1 LIAAMAC
8 DGGATVGYSARKLSG
23 GHDMSILTRA
33 ATAAM
38 LARTVIGHPVVQAGL
53 AVAPLLLTPQVK
65 AAARNATLS
74 TAYKAG
80 TLARKVVDATRKR

>member
-1 LIAAMAC
+1 
-8 DGGATVGYSARKLSG
+8 
-23 GHDMSILTRA
+23 MSIISRA

-38 LARTVIGHPVVQAGL
+38 LARTVIGHPVVQAGI

-65 AAARNATLS
+65 AAAREATLN

-80 TLARKVVDATRKR
+80 VVARKVVQATRKR